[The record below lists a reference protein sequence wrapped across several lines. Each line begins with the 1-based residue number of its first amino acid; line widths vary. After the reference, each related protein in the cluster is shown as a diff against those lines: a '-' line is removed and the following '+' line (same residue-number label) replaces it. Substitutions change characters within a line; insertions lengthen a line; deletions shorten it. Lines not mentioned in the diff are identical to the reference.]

1 MAQGDTPITVVGN
14 LVADP
19 ELRFIP
25 SGAAVANFRIAST
38 PRTYN
43 RETGQFEDGE
53 ALFLTCNCWR
63 QMAENVAESL
73 TKGMRVVVTG
83 RLRQRSYQNKDNE
96 SRTVFEVEVD
106 EVGPSL
112 RYATASVSRNPREG
126 GYGGGQQGG
135 GQGGNR
141 GGFGQNQGGF
151 GGNQNQG
158 GFGQQGGYG
167 QDGNQGGY
175 QGQQGQGQQGQQ
187 GQGGYQQGG
196 NQGQGQNQQGQGQQD
211 QAPNDPWNSAPPA
224 GNFGGMDDEPPF

>member
-38 PRTYN
+38 PRTFN
-43 RETGQFEDGE
+43 RETNQWEDGE

-83 RLRQRSYQNKDNE
+83 KLRQRSYQTKEGEN
-96 SRTVFEVEVD
+96 RTVFEVEVD

-112 RYATASVSRNPREG
+112 KYASASVSRNPREG
-126 GYGGGQQGG
+126 GQGGYGGGNQGGQRGGFGGQSQGGQSQNQGGYNPGNGGFGGQSQG
-135 GQGGNR
+135 GQGGYN
-141 GGFGQNQGGF
+141 
-151 GGNQNQG
+151 
-158 GFGQQGGYG
+158 
-167 QDGNQGGY
+167 GNQGG
-175 QGQQGQGQQGQQ
+175 
-187 GQGGYQQGG
+187 
-196 NQGQGQNQQGQGQQD
+196 QNQSQPD
-211 QAPNDPWNSAPPA
+211 HDPWGSAPDA
-224 GNFGGMDDEPPF
+224 GGFSGGAGDEPPF

>member
-38 PRTYN
+38 PRSFN
-43 RETGQFEDGE
+43 RETNQFEDGE

-83 RLRQRSYQNKDNE
+83 KLRQRSYQTKDGEN
-96 SRTVFEVEVD
+96 RTVFEVEVD

-112 RYATASVSRNPREG
+112 RYATASVNRNPREG
-126 GYGGGQQGG
+126 GYGQGG
-135 GQGGNR
+135 GNQGYQN
-141 GGFGQNQGGF
+141 QNQGGF
-151 GGNQNQG
+151 GGGQGQNQNQGFQNQG
-158 GFGQQGGYG
+158 GFGA
-167 QDGNQGGY
+167 
-175 QGQQGQGQQGQQ
+175 QGQ
-187 GQGGYQQGG
+187 
-196 NQGQGQNQQGQGQQD
+196 NQGQGQSQQGQQAQQP
-211 QAPNDPWNSAPPA
+211 ANDPWNSAPPA
-224 GNFGGMDDEPPF
+224 GGFGGMDDEPPF

>member
-38 PRTYN
+38 PRTFN
-43 RETGQFEDGE
+43 RETNQWEDGE

-83 RLRQRSYQNKDNE
+83 KLRQRSYQTKEGEN
-96 SRTVFEVEVD
+96 RTVFEVEVD

-112 RYATASVSRNPREG
+112 KYASASVTRNPREG
-126 GYGGGQQGG
+126 GAGGYGGGNQGG
-135 GQGGNR
+135 QR
-141 GGFGQNQGGF
+141 GGF
-151 GGNQNQG
+151 GGNQGGFDQG
-158 GFGQQGGYG
+158 GQG
-167 QDGNQGGY
+167 
-175 QGQQGQGQQGQQ
+175 GQGQNQ
-187 GQGGYQQGG
+187 GQGGYNPANGGFGGQSQG
-196 NQGQGQNQQGQGQQD
+196 GQNQSQPQ
-211 QAPNDPWNSAPPA
+211 NDPWGSAPEA
-224 GNFGGMDDEPPF
+224 GGFSGGAGDEPPF

>member
-38 PRTYN
+38 PRTFN
-43 RETGQFEDGE
+43 RETNQWEDGE

-83 RLRQRSYQNKDNE
+83 KLRQRSYQTKEGEN
-96 SRTVFEVEVD
+96 RTVFEVEVD

-112 RYATASVSRNPREG
+112 RYASASVSRNPREG
-126 GYGGGQQGG
+126 GQ
-135 GQGGNR
+135 
-141 GGFGQNQGGF
+141 GGFGGGNQGGQRGGF
-151 GGNQNQG
+151 GGNQG
-158 GFGQQGGYG
+158 GFDQG
-167 QDGNQGGY
+167 
-175 QGQQGQGQQGQQ
+175 GQGQNQ
-187 GQGGYQQGG
+187 GQGGYNPGNGGFGGQG
-196 NQGQGQNQQGQGQQD
+196 NQGQGGQGGYNGNQGGQNQSQPD
-211 QAPNDPWNSAPPA
+211 HDPWGSAPDA
-224 GNFGGMDDEPPF
+224 GGFSGGAGDEPPF

>member
-38 PRTYN
+38 PRTFN
-43 RETGQFEDGE
+43 RETNQWEDGE

-83 RLRQRSYQNKDNE
+83 KLRQRSYQTKEGEN
-96 SRTVFEVEVD
+96 RTVFEVEVD

-112 RYATASVSRNPREG
+112 KYASASVSRNPREG
-126 GYGGGQQGG
+126 GQGGYGGGNQGG
-135 GQGGNR
+135 QR
-141 GGFGQNQGGF
+141 GGFGGQSQGGQGQNQGGYNP
-151 GGNQNQG
+151 GNG
-158 GFGQQGGYG
+158 GFGGQSQG
-167 QDGNQGGY
+167 
-175 QGQQGQGQQGQQ
+175 
-187 GQGGYQQGG
+187 GQGGYNG
-196 NQGQGQNQQGQGQQD
+196 NQDGQNQSQPD
-211 QAPNDPWNSAPPA
+211 HDPWGSAPDA
-224 GNFGGMDDEPPF
+224 GGFSGGAGDEPPF

>member
-38 PRTYN
+38 PRTFN
-43 RETGQFEDGE
+43 RETNQWEDGE

-83 RLRQRSYQNKDNE
+83 KLRQRSYQTKEGEN
-96 SRTVFEVEVD
+96 RTVFEVEVD

-112 RYATASVSRNPREG
+112 KYATASVNRNPHEGGQG
-126 GYGGGQQGG
+126 GYGGGNQGG
-135 GQGGNR
+135 QR
-141 GGFGQNQGGF
+141 GGFGAARVDHDPLLRRVGGARIFQPACCQSATGSTLRPSIMCLLSTSSPASF
-151 GGNQNQG
+151 GSSSLNCCHSV
-158 GFGQQGGYG
+158 
-167 QDGNQGGY
+167 
-175 QGQQGQGQQGQQ
+175 
-187 GQGGYQQGG
+187 
-196 NQGQGQNQQGQGQQD
+196 
-211 QAPNDPWNSAPPA
+211 ARMTNSASRKA
-224 GNFGGMDDEPPF
+224 DSVSAA